1 MLLSV
6 DNLSVAIFNSRLQ
19 LRHKKKR
26 QAENRLNTP
35 PAVEVMQKNTPKCCH
50 TQATEEY
57 SEETLLG
64 CNLLSRQRHV
74 YMQHLTN
81 VPSQSWSSWR
91 KKKYKLSWRNLY
103 KLRQNYAMMK
113 TLIYIE
119 YNSFLFL
126 ERWLHCFTIQSTY
139 STRAILCSMDEFT
152 ESRQTL
158 SVHLSFARAYLNSWQ
173 VTTVLIAFIYSLH
186 V

>member
-1 MLLSV
+1 VGNGYGYDFVPVAGNGYEFGYVMKVVGTNIQRYYLWIIYLLPSLTPGCSY
-6 DNLSVAIFNSRLQ
+6 D
-19 LRHKKKR
+19 KKKR

-81 VPSQSWSSWR
+81 VPSQS
-91 KKKYKLSWRNLY
+91 
-103 KLRQNYAMMK
+103 
-113 TLIYIE
+113 
-119 YNSFLFL
+119 
-126 ERWLHCFTIQSTY
+126 
-139 STRAILCSMDEFT
+139 
-152 ESRQTL
+152 
-158 SVHLSFARAYLNSWQ
+158 
-173 VTTVLIAFIYSLH
+173 
-186 V
+186 